1 MRLLTMTQGTYTAP
15 APAARRASLAVAI
28 SAVLAGAVG
37 VRANAAEI
45 FLQGADG
52 PNESS
57 FTTTTNSWGAGG
69 ANDPNHP
76 NADDDYNSNGYLLRT
91 PRVSTPETFAGKS
104 LTIGGGAGGATGV
117 MVLLSGGGAG
127 AAVTVDDLR
136 ANNGRLS
143 VSSDTSQTLNGVVTV
158 LAGGLE
164 INGSQAN
171 RTIDMGARLRG
182 SGGITVRAIQGA
194 GGTVVFRD
202 ATNDYTGN
210 LTVESG
216 AILRQSVSGALSSA
230 GSGVV
235 NVAGTLQLR
244 TGAGEATASTDASIN
259 GLTGGGTV
267 TNGNTASTLT
277 IDGDGTTV
285 FSGGI
290 SGSQFGITKTGSGSQ
305 TFAGDNTY
313 EGETT
318 VQGGRL
324 IAASATALGDTSG
337 GTTIDS
343 AGGTVELAGATTS
356 EPFTLEARV
365 DDSTAHLD
373 ATGASSSEIDAS
385 GSITLADGDG
395 DDPAHFNITTNTTTG
410 TGVFTIAAEINGT
423 GAAAAEQNLN
433 FGGGADGEGVV
444 SGAVNMDTDA
454 TTNLNVSAASWDF
467 SGALNDVDNLNVSG
481 GLATLS
487 NTAKTIGTVDV
498 TGGTLDLATGLTTS
512 NTVSVGP
519 GGALTQ
525 TGSNISASQSGGYDV
540 EGIVSLNG
548 DDATMTS
555 LTGSGIVQNDD
566 DAGNGTNTL
575 TIDTD
580 TSQSFTGT
588 LRDGDGSGG
597 DGTLALTKRS
607 SGSQTLSGNNTYT
620 GDTLVE
626 GGRLIAAS
634 NTALG
639 DTSGGTTI
647 AYAGGT
653 VELAGVTTSEPFTLE
668 ARADATTAHL
678 DATGASSSEIDAS
691 GSITLADGDGDD
703 PAHFNITTNTTT
715 GTGVFTIAA
724 EINGT
729 GAAAAEQNLNFGG
742 GADGEGVVSGA
753 VNMDT
758 DATTNLNVSAASWD
772 FSGALSDVDNLN
784 VSGGL
789 ATLSNTAKTIGTVD
803 VTGGTLDLA
812 TGLTTSNTVTVGPDG
827 ALTQT
832 GSNISASQSG
842 GYDVEGIVSL
852 NGDDATM
859 TSLTGSGIVQNDDD
873 AGNGTN
879 TLTID
884 TDTSQSFTG
893 TLRDGDGSGGD
904 GTLALTKTGS
914 GTQTLTGTNTFDGL
928 TTVEDGALNIQNAAA
943 LGSTV
948 GDTDVKESGRV
959 ELQGGISVDEVF
971 NLYATDTGSVQL
983 SNVADANSIT
993 AAVNLVDSDP
1003 VGGEQFRID
1012 SESGTLNL
1020 DGGVVS
1026 SLSGGDEI
1034 LNLGG
1039 AGNGTVESLSMTTAD
1054 ASSIVKDGD
1063 GEWTVSDAT
1072 ITNANEIV
1080 SQGGVL
1086 ALADAAN
1093 IDGDAI
1099 FKLAGGT
1106 LAVEDVTGGS
1116 SFDSDAFRIKSG
1128 QSLVGNG
1135 LVTGDIVVES
1145 GATVAPGSSIG
1156 SMAFDGNLT
1165 LNGTLETEISDTQID
1180 FIDVNGAFDI
1190 TSATLDLVVLATPFL
1205 DWLVLAEYD
1214 TLPTAEFFEINI
1226 SSGWEYQIDYDYD
1239 DGASS
1244 NNIAV
1249 FVTRSDIPAPT
1260 PLALIGLGILVW
1272 AGARGRT
1279 RGAKTA

>member
-91 PRVSTPETFAGKS
+91 PQVSTPETFAGKS

-305 TFAGDNTY
+305 TFEGDNTY

-385 GSITLADGDG
+385 GSIKLDDGD
-395 DDPAHFNITTNTTTG
+395 DADPAHFNITTNTTTG
-410 TGVFTIAAEINGT
+410 TGVFTIAA
-423 GAAAAEQNLN
+423 
-433 FGGGADGEGVV
+433 D
-444 SGAVNMDTDA
+444 
-454 TTNLNVSAASWDF
+454 
-467 SGALNDVDNLNVSG
+467 
-481 GLATLS
+481 
-487 NTAKTIGTVDV
+487 
-498 TGGTLDLATGLTTS
+498 
-512 NTVSVGP
+512 
-519 GGALTQ
+519 
-525 TGSNISASQSGGYDV
+525 
-540 EGIVSLNG
+540 
-548 DDATMTS
+548 
-555 LTGSGIVQNDD
+555 
-566 DAGNGTNTL
+566 
-575 TIDTD
+575 
-580 TSQSFTGT
+580 
-588 LRDGDGSGG
+588 
-597 DGTLALTKRS
+597 
-607 SGSQTLSGNNTYT
+607 
-620 GDTLVE
+620 
-626 GGRLIAAS
+626 
-634 NTALG
+634 
-639 DTSGGTTI
+639 
-647 AYAGGT
+647 
-653 VELAGVTTSEPFTLE
+653 
-668 ARADATTAHL
+668 
-678 DATGASSSEIDAS
+678 
-691 GSITLADGDGDD
+691 
-703 PAHFNITTNTTT
+703 
-715 GTGVFTIAA
+715 
-724 EINGT
+724 INGT

-772 FSGALSDVDNLN
+772 FSGALSNVDNLN

-842 GYDVEGIVSL
+842 GYDVYGTVSL
-852 NGDDATM
+852 NGSDATI

-873 AGNGTN
+873 AGDATN

-884 TDTSQSFTG
+884 TATDQTFSG
-893 TLRDGDGSGGD
+893 TLRDGDGVGDD
-904 GTLALTKTGS
+904 GTLALTKLGTGEQTIGTIDIDGDVNVDAGIVSVS
-914 GTQTLTGTNTFDGL
+914 GTTTSGDIDVASGADLSMTGTASTGAITSSGDLDAAAAVTTNGNTVTISAGTADFSAGL
-928 TTVEDGALNIQNAAA
+928 NTGTATTTVNDGEAAIAGYTGGTLEVTGGIANMSGTGNFGAANVSGGALNVLSQDA
-943 LGSTV
+943 LDGSGATNV
-948 GDTDVKESGRV
+948 SSTGRV
-959 ELQGGISVDEVF
+959 NIGGTPDFTDIDEIF
-971 NLYATDTGSVQL
+971 NLAASGGGVQL
-983 SNVADANSIT
+983 SNVANTNTISG
-993 AAVNLVDSDP
+993 AVNLVASTTP
-1003 VGGEQFRID
+1003 GQEQFRIE
-1012 SESGTLNL
+1012 SQSGTLNL
-1020 DGGVVS
+1020 DGGVSS
-1026 SLSGGDEI
+1026 SLSGGAEI

-1039 AGNGTVESLSMTTAD
+1039 AGDGTISALSMTTAD
-1054 ASSIVKDGD
+1054 SSSVVKDGA
-1063 GEWTVSDAT
+1063 GNWTIRGAD
-1072 ITNANEIV
+1072 IDNANEIV
-1080 SQGGVL
+1080 SQGGIL
-1086 ALADAAN
+1086 TLADAAD

-1099 FKLAGGT
+1099 FDLAGGS
-1106 LAVEDVTGGS
+1106 LNVAGVTGGS
-1116 SFDSDAFRIKSG
+1116 SYDAGAFGAFGGDGAFLIQSG
-1128 QSLVGNG
+1128 QTLTGNG
-1135 LVTGDIVVES
+1135 TVTGDMVVAGNLDIGSSFGEM
-1145 GATVAPGSSIG
+1145 GFGNLDLDGTVAIEVGGPAQNGL
-1156 SMAFDGNLT
+1156 FNDLLTVDNL
-1165 LNGTLETEISDTQID
+1165 L
-1180 FIDVNGAFDI
+1180 DI
-1190 TSATLDLVVLATPFL
+1190 A
-1205 DWLVLAEYD
+1205 
-1214 TLPTAEFFEINI
+1214 
-1226 SSGWEYQIDYDYD
+1226 
-1239 DGASS
+1239 GASLVFDVVGALTRQAYVFATYGS
-1244 NNIAV
+1244 LLPPTGRFLNDVTNKPDGWSVVYGYGGEDQIALV
-1249 FVTRSDIPAPT
+1249 NDAPPLPAPG
-1260 PLALIGLGILVW
+1260 PLALIGLGALVW
-1272 AGARGRT
+1272 GGLRRRASRDA
-1279 RGAKTA
+1279 TAS